1 LRNLGEHSIL
11 IDVGARKVSF
21 PVVVSG
27 PSGAGKTS
35 LCQGVVA
42 DDPDVVYSISA
53 TTRPRRTEEADGRD
67 YHFVDTGR
75 FKSMVEAG
83 EFLEWATVHDH
94 LYGTPVF
101 SVRPFLARGKVVIM
115 DLDVQG
121 GLSMK
126 EVFPDGVFVFV
137 VPPSFGVLE
146 RRLRE
151 RNTDA
156 EEVVRTR
163 LRNARE
169 EIRYR
174 KHYDYFIIN
183 DELHKALADLKSIIE
198 AEKCR
203 VSRLFAGVGD

>member
-1 LRNLGEHSIL
+1 MSGDSIL
-11 IDVGARKVSF
+11 IDVGVRKVSF

-42 DDPDVVYSISA
+42 DCPDVVYSISA
-53 TTRPRRTEEADGRD
+53 TTRPPRKEEVDGQD
-67 YHFVDTGR
+67 YHFVDTDR
-75 FKSMVEAG
+75 FKSMIQAE
-83 EFLEWATVHDH
+83 ELLEWAKVHDH

-101 SVRPFLARGKVVIM
+101 SVRPFLARGRAVIM

-126 EVFPDGVFVFV
+126 KVFPDGVFVFV

-146 RRLRE
+146 KRLRE
-151 RNTDA
+151 RKTED
-156 EEVVRTR
+156 EEVLRTR
-163 LRNARE
+163 LKNAQQE
-169 EIRYR
+169 MQYR

-183 DELHKALADLKSIIE
+183 DELENALGELKSVIE

-203 VSRLFAGVGD
+203 MSRLFTGGRD